1 MANVGFKLAQYQYLK
16 LKDWLFEAAL
26 PLWSSVGTDHRN
38 GGFFEKIDKSVVPI
52 EAPRRTRVV
61 CRQIYSF
68 GAAGAMGWKGDAR
81 GAVEHGW
88 TFLKSNCMNA
98 DGSVIANVDVLSGRR
113 QTRFDLYDHA
123 FALFGLCSSARA
135 LEGNH
140 QEIEMLALK
149 CLDAMY
155 GGWKHPSAG
164 FEEACPP
171 IEPLR
176 SNPHMHV
183 FEAALAWSEL
193 ARSENKGLWIALAND
208 IGNLCLS
215 RFLSPENGA
224 IREYYYH
231 NWTVSAD
238 EVGSPIEP
246 GHQFE
251 WAWLLARWGRLTGR
265 KEALIAARRL
275 VEIGETFGV
284 AEDKGLVINGLN
296 HDLSP
301 HDCAFRL
308 WPQTERIKAWLM
320 MAELAMGPTDRNFAM
335 EKVAKAAEGLIVF
348 LSEIPAGL
356 WRDRLSFDGLTIEE
370 ASPASSLY
378 HIVCAI
384 EEMHSFLH
392 PRLPR
397 PALFLDRDG
406 VIIEDTGYVGGHDG
420 IRLIDGIVETIRH
433 FRDKGYYIFVVTNQ
447 SGVGRGYYDEDDYNL
462 VRAKITNE
470 LKAQNVSVDDE
481 RASPYYI
488 KSETPQYLRDGN
500 WRKPNPG
507 MILDIAAEWNVD
519 KKNSLLIGDRPTDLE
534 AASAADLRGVL
545 FTGGNLFEFLKEQRL
560 IP

>member
-1 MANVGFKLAQYQYLK
+1 MAKVGFTLAQEQYSRLEN
-16 LKDWLFEAAL
+16 WLFEAAL
-26 PLWSSVGTDHRN
+26 PLWRSVGTDGN
-38 GGFFEKIDKSVVPI
+38 GGFFEKISKSLVAI

-68 GAAGAMGWKGDAR
+68 AAAGAMGWDGDAK

-88 TFLKSNCMNA
+88 KFLKSNCLNG
-98 DGSVIANVDVLSGRR
+98 DGSVVANVDVVSDRR
-113 QTRFDLYDHA
+113 ETRFDLYDHA
-123 FALFGLCSSARA
+123 FALFGLCSAARA
-135 LEGNH
+135 LESDH
-140 QEIEMLALK
+140 REIEMLALK

-155 GGWKHPSAG
+155 SGWKHPIAG

-183 FEAALAWSEL
+183 FEAALAWCESPWP
-193 ARSENKGLWIALAND
+193 ENKDRWIALANE

-215 RFLSPENGA
+215 KFRSPQNGA
-224 IREYYYH
+224 IREYYDH
-231 NWTVSAD
+231 AWTVTAD
-238 EVGSPIEP
+238 ELGAPVEP

-265 KEALIAARRL
+265 KEALVAARRL
-275 VEIGETFGV
+275 VEIGETYGV
-284 AEDKGLVINGLN
+284 EEEMGLVINGLN

-301 HDCAFRL
+301 HDSAFRL

-335 EKVAKAAEGLIVF
+335 EKVAKAAEGLMVF

-356 WRDRLSFDGLTIEE
+356 WRDRLSFDGSTIEDD
-370 ASPASSLY
+370 SPASSLY

-384 EEMHSFLH
+384 EEMHSFLR
-392 PRLPR
+392 PRAPS

-406 VIIEDTGYVGGHDG
+406 VIIEDTGYVGSYDG
-420 IRLIDGIVETIRH
+420 IRLVDGIVDTIRH
-433 FRDKGYYIFVVTNQ
+433 FRDQGYHIFVVTNQ

-462 VRAKITNE
+462 VRAKIVSD
-470 LKAQNVSVDDE
+470 LKAQNVSLDDE
-481 RASPYYI
+481 RASPYYL
-488 KSETPQYLRDGN
+488 KSKKIEYRRDSE
-500 WRKPNPG
+500 WRKPSPG

-519 KKNSLLIGDRPTDLE
+519 KKNSLLIGDKPTDIE
-534 AASAADLRGVL
+534 AANAAGLTGVL
-545 FTGGNLFEFLKEQRL
+545 FNGGNLFEFLKEQKW
-560 IP
+560 I